1 LGERHIGASIPHCKK
16 NRQARQKKITTPAAL
31 SGDDGMR
38 AGQMTPH
45 SGYVIVA
52 RFDSSTRSRM

>member
-1 LGERHIGASIPHCKK
+1 LQEKSTGTAKK
-16 NRQARQKKITTPAAL
+16 NTTPAAL

-45 SGYVIVA
+45 SGCVIVA